1 MTVHPSYLLLAV
13 TRLVLGLMFA
23 IGLVSCGSS
32 SPAPPVVNTV
42 NEAVAGYYTGTASVK
57 MSDNTTALPIDDLR
71 VFVNGSRIM
80 AMGLTDDPANFVLYD
95 IAISAIDGNSYTAVA
110 TIYKAAEN
118 IGSANV
124 TGTINEGTSIEGNFA
139 GNGIA
144 NGSFTVAYDNVV
156 NAKSASLSVI
166 GGGGI
171 RYGGDLNTGGSDI
184 RFEFN
189 ADGSLLSTKVS
200 IDAIKMSGCNLIT
213 GSSLAVV
220 ASQNLYNVEF
230 VLGGCDDGT
239 VDGSY
244 TGLATIFDDVTVTDG
259 LMPIAFSNGSF
270 AGTAIFER
278 L

>member
-1 MTVHPSYLLLAV
+1 MTVHPSYFLLAV

-32 SPAPPVVNTV
+32 SSAPPVVNTV

-144 NGSFTVAYDNVV
+144 NGSFSVSYDNVV
-156 NAKSASLSVI
+156 NAKTAGLHTSYEGS
-166 GGGGI
+166 
-171 RYGGDLNTGGSDI
+171 LNTGFSNIGFD
-184 RFEFN
+184 
-189 ADGSLLSTKVS
+189 
-200 IDAIKMSGCNLIT
+200 IDATGNVISTLSSINAIKFSGCSIVAGSTLIAIPDLNLHDLI
-213 GSSLAVV
+213 
-220 ASQNLYNVEF
+220 F
-230 VLGGCDDGT
+230 VFTGCDDATVNGT
-239 VDGSY
+239 YS
-244 TGLATIFDDVTVTDG
+244 GLITTTDIASPFVSDAF
-259 LMPIAFSNGSF
+259 MPTAFSNGSF
-270 AGTAIFER
+270 AGTAVFEIN
-278 L
+278 